1 MPGQRRCY
9 VRSSFTTLIF
19 LLESLR
25 LHGVLLA
32 SILNLRHSG
41 ERVIAPEKWRSSFFR
56 ATNWLDKA
64 LGEPRLRKK
73 SLPSCDTLAL
83 SLTGPK
89 SASYKNHP
97 STSHSFTTSAPSRTK
112 GGRIPTSLE
121 VQIRR
126 KRCRDGCRS
135 NVKESTFSPKRRYFW
150 RKKYSHKPP
159 MKGSIRRFSF
169 YRYVDV
175 FQSI

>member
-25 LHGVLLA
+25 LHGVLA

-41 ERVIAPEKWRSSFFR
+41 KRVIAPEKWRSSFFR

-97 STSHSFTTSAPSRTK
+97 STSHSFSTSAPSRTK
-112 GGRIPTSLE
+112 GGRVPTSLE
-121 VQIRR
+121 VEIRR
-126 KRCRDGCRS
+126 KRCHDGCRS
-135 NVKESTFSPKRRYFW
+135 NVKGIDFFAKTTKFG
-150 RKKYSHKPP
+150 KKKIFP
-159 MKGSIRRFSF
+159 
-169 YRYVDV
+169 
-175 FQSI
+175 